1 MLKEANEAAN
11 NLQIAANTELKEFK
25 ESIKNAQKLL
35 TEYEMTDLSR
45 YKLQLQMIKRAE
57 GMEDMMA
64 SEVSQLLNMERK

>member
-1 MLKEANEAAN
+1 MLHDQLDMT
-11 NLQIAANTELKEFK
+11 NLGFL
-25 ESIKNAQKLL
+25 KLL

-64 SEVSQLLNMERK
+64 NEISQLLNMSKLAH